1 MTLGNARDIALLL
14 LIAEWF
20 VVGLVPLALLYLAVR
35 GLQRLLPRV
44 RIWLSTFRGW
54 VLVAERLVAVAMQWL
69 LAPVLLL
76 AGLGAG
82 LREGFAVVRKR

>member
-1 MTLGNARDIALLL
+1 MTLGIVRDIALLL

-20 VVGLVPLALLYLAVR
+20 VILLVPLALAYLAVR
-35 GLQRLLPRV
+35 GMQRLLPRIRV
-44 RIWLSTFRGW
+44 WIRTFSGW
-54 VLVAERLVAVAMQWL
+54 VLVAERIVATAMQWL

>member
-1 MTLGNARDIALLL
+1 MTLGTARDIALLL

-20 VVGLVPLALLYLAVR
+20 VIGLVPLALAFVAVR

-44 RIWLSTFRGW
+44 RIWIRTFHTW
-54 VLVAERLVAVAMQWL
+54 ILVVERIVAVAMQWL